1 MYIDAAS
8 VRYLEGV
15 GGIHK
20 VLLPVEQNTFFLEQ
34 TLIIKSGVVLDG
46 AGGTLL
52 PSESFS
58 GQFLVATDLG
68 ATTAGVVNAEMNGN
82 DEVTDAV
89 MIIGENSN
97 KVFVYNNKFVHNNS
111 ARTQSLAGDGGA
123 TTGLKLGSNTSQVY
137 IDSNSFRY
145 VPSGIAITGQQST
158 GVYINYNTFNHWRQR
173 AIYVVARQKPHS
185 NINIVRNR
193 INPPL
198 KGTIKQP
205 IAFQRTA
212 SSRGATNVDIVENNI
227 FGGKVPH
234 LKKGVTSNN
243 GTADSVSLHEVS
255 NFKISSNCITNGG
268 EVGIVVEC
276 DVILDDII
284 GGVA

>member
-1 MYIDAAS
+1 
-8 VRYLEGV
+8 
-15 GGIHK
+15 
-20 VLLPVEQNTFFLEQ
+20 
-34 TLIIKSGVVLDG
+34 
-46 AGGTLL
+46 
-52 PSESFS
+52 
-58 GQFLVATDLG
+58 
-68 ATTAGVVNAEMNGN
+68 
-82 DEVTDAV
+82 
-89 MIIGENSN
+89 
-97 KVFVYNNKFVHNNS
+97 
-111 ARTQSLAGDGGA
+111 
-123 TTGLKLGSNTSQVY
+123 
-137 IDSNSFRY
+137 

-212 SSRGATNVDIVENNI
+212 SSRGATNVDIVENNM

-234 LKKGVTSNN
+234 LKKGVTFNN

-268 EVGIVVEC
+268 EVGIVVVRGSKNGEIRNNRIS
-276 DVILDDII
+276 DVDMAGIYIGDRSTPPTRVTNILVIDNSII
-284 GGVA
+284 NAGRNRDQEKKAEWARAGISIDTASNIRISNNTIRETAPLYYSRVTPRKSHSMVYGMYIKKGAGVNIVKNNKYNVSATVQKEEIAGKL